1 MRSPTGIINSRSQLR
16 RAVSTG
22 DPGLVLDAVERVL
35 SDSPSVA
42 LYDEAVSSFYNVFW
56 FALEDE
62 ALCEQAGV
70 LDLRIGRE
78 AEKRA

>member
-1 MRSPTGIINSRSQLR
+1 M
-16 RAVSTG
+16 
-22 DPGLVLDAVERVL
+22 
-35 SDSPSVA
+35 A